1 MSGHSKWA
9 TIRRKKEKTD
19 AARGRIFSRLIKEI
33 SVAARMGGGDVDGNP
48 RLRSAVAD
56 AKAANMPQDNM
67 VRAIKKGTGELPG
80 AIYEEITYEG
90 YGPGG
95 CAIMIDTM
103 TDNKN
108 RTFGEIRHMFSKHGG
123 NLADTNA
130 VAYLFDRKALIEV
143 ESMDKTEDEIFEAAL
158 EFDAEDII
166 DEGETYSIVGEP
178 NDLESLNSAM
188 ESIEVKISSAEVTMI
203 PKVNVDIEE
212 KQAKNLLRLMELIE
226 ENDDVQKVYS
236 NFDIAPEI
244 LDKIE

>member
-48 RLRSAVAD
+48 RLRSAVAV

-130 VAYLFDRKALIEV
+130 VAYLFDRKTLIEV

-158 EFDAEDII
+158 EFDAEDIT
-166 DEGETYSIVGEP
+166 DEGDTYSIVGEP
-178 NDLESLNSAM
+178 NDLESLKSAM
-188 ESIEVKISSAEVTMI
+188 ESIEVKIISAEVTMI
-203 PKVNVDIEE
+203 PKVNVEIDE
-212 KQAKNLLRLMELIE
+212 KHAKNLLRLMELIE

-244 LDKIE
+244 LEKIE